1 MPDIFMPQCL
11 KIFLIFYVINLVN
24 TTLATVPA
32 RVANSAPV
40 KVYLVFVTFAARKYT
55 LIV

>member
-1 MPDIFMPQCL
+1 MPQCL